1 MEMPFRIPKSMTV
14 FKSTDLDTNRF
25 KRWAAWR
32 VQNVTI
38 KCQLVSVVA
47 GSNGIKKKKTK
58 LDMQMLINF
67 TIDRQNYMIF
77 EEGKKWLSP
86 KGKPRLLIKALLQM
100 TMETEEATERNSA
113 PITPNWKFDISPIFS
128 VVDIFF
134 KIHQSAKLQV
144 YISFKKRKKIKFIE
158 PFLALYFSLMWFN

>member
-1 MEMPFRIPKSMTV
+1 MWLVQME
-14 FKSTDLDTNRF
+14 L
-25 KRWAAWR
+25 
-32 VQNVTI
+32 
-38 KCQLVSVVA
+38 
-47 GSNGIKKKKTK
+47 KKKTK

-128 VVDIFF
+128 VVNIFF
-134 KIHQSAKLQV
+134 KFHQRTELEV
-144 YISFKKRKKIKFIE
+144 YIINLVLWNEKTIKNSQSHFLHTLFFKYLSIQFLFFVFIVSMS
-158 PFLALYFSLMWFN
+158 PS

>member
-1 MEMPFRIPKSMTV
+1 ME
-14 FKSTDLDTNRF
+14 L
-25 KRWAAWR
+25 
-32 VQNVTI
+32 
-38 KCQLVSVVA
+38 
-47 GSNGIKKKKTK
+47 KKKTK

-128 VVDIFF
+128 VVNIFF
-134 KIHQSAKLQV
+134 KFHQRTELEV
-144 YISFKKRKKIKFIE
+144 YIINLVLWNEKTIKNSQSHFLHTLFFKYLSIQFLFFVFIVSMS
-158 PFLALYFSLMWFN
+158 PS

>member
-1 MEMPFRIPKSMTV
+1 
-14 FKSTDLDTNRF
+14 
-25 KRWAAWR
+25 
-32 VQNVTI
+32 
-38 KCQLVSVVA
+38 
-47 GSNGIKKKKTK
+47 
-58 LDMQMLINF
+58 MQMLINF

-128 VVDIFF
+128 VVNIFF
-134 KIHQSAKLQV
+134 KFHQRTELEV
-144 YISFKKRKKIKFIE
+144 YIINLVLWNEKTIKNSQSHFLHTLFFKYLSIQFLFFVFIVSMS
-158 PFLALYFSLMWFN
+158 PS